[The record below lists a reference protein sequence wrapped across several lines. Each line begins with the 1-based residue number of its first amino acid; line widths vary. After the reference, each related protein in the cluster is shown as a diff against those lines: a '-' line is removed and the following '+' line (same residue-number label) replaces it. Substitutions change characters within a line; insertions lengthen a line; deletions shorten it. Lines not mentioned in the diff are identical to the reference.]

1 MRFTAD
7 IFTVAGNAVNE
18 DRAGIAGNLAW
29 VIDGATDVVE
39 APLTTGPT
47 DSSWIAETLDSL
59 LRGYATAPLP
69 ELSDFPAVLA
79 QRLDSEFRRVANR
92 QPDGRHEHPSASGM
106 LVNVRASIL
115 DYVGIGDCSLLV
127 KSNSGIR
134 RIGISE
140 DDAGDQWVAEALA
153 KIQSEQAEATAE
165 AAREQLWPKLRMARA
180 LMNQPDGYGVFSI
193 TPTPPHFILSGSAP
207 IAPGDYALLAS
218 DGLMR
223 LVDVFRHYTSEELL
237 LAAMNRGVAS
247 LAEELRELELADSAC
262 VAFPRAKRHDDS
274 TGLLMNFLASG

>member
-1 MRFTAD
+1 VRVTAD
-7 IFTVAGNAVNE
+7 IVTVAGNGVNE

-47 DSSWIAETLDSL
+47 DSSWIAETLDSM
-59 LRGYATAPLP
+59 LRGYANAPLP
-69 ELSDFPAVLA
+69 ELSGLPAVLA
-79 QRLDSEFRRVANR
+79 ERLESEFRRVANR
-92 QPDGRHEHPSASGM
+92 QPEGRHEHPSASGM
-106 LVNVRASIL
+106 VVNVRDNTL
-115 DYVGIGDCSLLV
+115 EYVGIGDCSLLV
-127 KSNSGIR
+127 KSNSSTR

-153 KIQSEQAEATAE
+153 TIQSEQAEATAE
-165 AAREQLWPKLRMARA
+165 AAREQLWPKLRMARR
-180 LMNQPDGYGVFSI
+180 LMNQSYGVFSI
-193 TPTPPHFILSGSAP
+193 THTPSQFILSGSEP

-237 LAAMNRGVAS
+237 LAAIDRGVAS
-247 LAEELRELELADSAC
+247 LAEELREMELADAAC
-262 VAFPRAKRHDDS
+262 SAFPRAKRHDDT
-274 TGLLMNFLASG
+274 TGLLMNFHASG